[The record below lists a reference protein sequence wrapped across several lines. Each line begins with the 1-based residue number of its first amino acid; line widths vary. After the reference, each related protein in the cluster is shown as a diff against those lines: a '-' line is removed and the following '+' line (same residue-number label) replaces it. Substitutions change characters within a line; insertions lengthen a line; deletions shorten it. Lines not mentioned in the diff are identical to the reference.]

1 MTIDLCRLLINAGA
15 SVSEPLYCQIREE
28 SNYSYKVYS
37 WYCGSPALFQFLQR
51 QMCPRYHELP
61 MKDRLK
67 FIEPISFWQCESA
80 LDIFRLALG
89 SATLNRE
96 MLAATDD
103 DGRTV
108 LHWIGSALSDTKC
121 AGLKPCH
128 ISGQAAGYLL
138 RHRPCHSS
146 NHCGWSALLRD
157 VLSAGSLLHAVDY
170 SGSTPL
176 CVLLSQFAHLPEKT
190 KYWNHDVKMIQYLSC
205 TLYTWIY
212 DLNASGIDLQQY
224 GELETALGLKDKV
237 NLIRR
242 LDFGEEKFYII
253 GFSYGPTVEDWK
265 FWFSEPTDYLA
276 GKFWAMIEKSPSYSD
291 SYCTIPG
298 SWPEDVELSE
308 SDSESD

>member
-1 MTIDLCRLLINAGA
+1 
-15 SVSEPLYCQIREE
+15 
-28 SNYSYKVYS
+28 
-37 WYCGSPALFQFLQR
+37 
-51 QMCPRYHELP
+51 
-61 MKDRLK
+61 MKDRLELIK
-67 FIEPISFWQCESA
+67 AINFWQNESA

-89 SATLNRE
+89 TATFNRE

-121 AGLKPCH
+121 TGLKWCH

-157 VLSAGSLLHAVDY
+157 VLSAGSLLHVVDNE
-170 SGSTPL
+170 GNTPL
-176 CVLLSQFAHLPEKT
+176 CELLSRFFNLSEKT
-190 KYWNHDVKMIQYLSC
+190 EYWNRDAKMIQYLSC

-224 GELETALGLKDKV
+224 GELETALGLKDEV
-237 NLIRR
+237 NSSRR
-242 LDFGEEKFYII
+242 LNFREERFHIL
-253 GFSYGPTVEDWK
+253 GFSYGPMVEDWK

-276 GKFWAMIEKSPSYSD
+276 GEFWTMIEKSPSHSD
-291 SYCTIPG
+291 SHCTIPG
-298 SWPEDVELSE
+298 SWPEDIE